1 MEFIQHA
8 KTESEI
14 EFQVLLEK
22 NCAVCMYKF
31 YTNARHISTEYDAG
45 DDIAAGEASL
55 QTN

>member
-1 MEFIQHA
+1 MEFIKHA

-22 NCAVCMYKF
+22 KCAVCMYKF